1 MEREED
7 LDAVTALSD
16 MSRPGHAQGL
26 VHEAALEALGA
37 PLEPLFYVGG
47 SPAMA
52 WSVFDDLVAEGVP
65 AKNIHS
71 DVFDYAPR

>member
-1 MEREED
+1 MQFF
-7 LDAVTALSD
+7 TATSAR
-16 MSRPGHAQGL
+16 MS
-26 VHEAALEALGA
+26 
-37 PLEPLFYVGG
+37 
-47 SPAMA
+47 AMA

>member
-1 MEREED
+1 
-7 LDAVTALSD
+7 

-26 VHEAALEALGA
+26 VHEAALEALA
-37 PLEPLFYVGG
+37 EPLAPLFYVGG

-65 AKNIHS
+65 SKNIHS